1 MVAIMPFSFKLQN
14 IQSRQF
20 ICIAPSKIE
29 NVFIDYTAQGT
40 LPDDPNTGTSAVEW
54 ISKFKPTDTLS
65 GYSRSM
71 KLYNPFISRFF
82 GDTEVITSITD
93 NHRKTGSIA
102 GTMNFESPDVAKFF
116 TFKRVETDKFK
127 IYQHESEN
135 NSLNLKRLVI
145 DVKNLSRIIITL
157 EDFEN
162 TRMLD
167 DTWTIVYLKK

>member
-1 MVAIMPFSFKLQN
+1 MPFSFKLQN

-29 NVFIDYTAQGT
+29 NEFIDYTAQGIV
-40 LPDDPNTGTSAVEW
+40 PHDPRVETSAVEW
-54 ISKFKPTDTLS
+54 ITKFKPTETLS
-65 GYSRSM
+65 AYSRPM
-71 KLYNPFISRFF
+71 QLYNPFISRFF
-82 GDTEVITSITD
+82 GDTEEITNITD
-93 NHRKTGSIA
+93 NHGKTGSIA
-102 GTMNFESPDVAKFF
+102 GTMNFESPDIAKFF
-116 TFKRVETDKFK
+116 TFRRLEADKFK

-135 NSLNLKRLVI
+135 NSLNLKRLAI

-167 DTWTIVYLKK
+167 DTWTIVYTKK